1 MLTARMDPDIRLQKG
16 EQIQVG
22 AASDRLHFFDPA
34 TEAAIR

>member
-1 MLTARMDPDIRLQKG
+1 MDPDVRLQKG

-22 AASDRLHFFDPA
+22 APSEKIYFFDPQ